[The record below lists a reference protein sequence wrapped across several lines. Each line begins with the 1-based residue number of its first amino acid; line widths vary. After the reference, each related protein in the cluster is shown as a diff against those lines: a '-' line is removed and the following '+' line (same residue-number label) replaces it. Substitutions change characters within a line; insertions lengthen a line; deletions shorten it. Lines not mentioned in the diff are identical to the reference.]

1 MAGSLVIVN
10 SNASKSRDGDRRRAL
25 VEKLNVVLTRRD
37 GTAPRIVETR
47 VQDET
52 RPAVDAA
59 LAEGVGMVGGVGGVG
74 GVGTLRDTAA
84 SLSGT
89 GVPLGVVPA
98 GTANQLASVLGVP
111 LSMEEAAVA
120 LETARPRTIDLGEVT
135 LRLTG
140 EPESTTIM
148 TIGCG
153 AGLDA
158 RIMATTPPG
167 WKQRVG
173 RWAYLVQGLKL
184 VARLDVAPY
193 RLTLDGRTIETD
205 ASIALVGNMGRLLPG
220 ILDLRLPIVPDDGLL
235 DLIVVGARGP
245 IRGIRVLADQLR
257 RTSLGGGSGSDSL
270 RLRGREITIEGGSPL
285 PLEVDGDYVGEGSLL
300 VRVMPGALD
309 VMVPAD
315 PS

>member
-1 MAGSLVIVN
+1 VAGSLVIVN
-10 SNASKSRDGDRRRAL
+10 PNASKSRDGDRRRAL

-37 GTAPRIVETR
+37 ATAPRIVETR

-59 LAEGVGMVGGVGGVG
+59 LAEGVGMVVGVGGD
-74 GVGTLRDTAA
+74 GTLRDIAA

-135 LRLTG
+135 LRLIG

-245 IRGIRVLADQLR
+245 IQGIRVLADQLR

-270 RLRGREITIEGGSPL
+270 RLRGREITIEADSPL

-300 VRVMPGALD
+300 ARVMPGALD
-309 VMVPAD
+309 VMVPGD

>member
-1 MAGSLVIVN
+1 VAGSLVIVN
-10 SNASKSRDGDRRRAL
+10 PNASKSRDGDRRRAL
-25 VEKLNVVLTRRD
+25 VEKLNGVLTRRD

-47 VQDET
+47 AQDET

-59 LAEGVGMVGGVGGVG
+59 LAEGVGMVVGVGGD
-74 GVGTLRDTAA
+74 GTLRDIAA

-98 GTANQLASVLGVP
+98 GTANQLADVLGVP
-111 LSMEEAAVA
+111 SSLEKAAAA
-120 LETARPRTIDLGEVT
+120 LETAGPRTIDLGEVT
-135 LRLTG
+135 LRLVG

-158 RIMATTPPG
+158 RIMATTPSE

-184 VARLDVAPY
+184 VAGLDAAPY

-220 ILDLRLPIVPDDGLL
+220 IMDLRLPIVPDDGLL

-245 IRGIRVLADQLR
+245 IQGIRVLADQLR

-270 RLRGREITIEGGSPL
+270 RLRGREITIEADNPL

-300 VRVMPGALD
+300 ARVLPGALD
-309 VMVPAD
+309 VMVPGD

>member
-1 MAGSLVIVN
+1 M
-10 SNASKSRDGDRRRAL
+10 
-25 VEKLNVVLTRRD
+25 VV
-37 GTAPRIVETR
+37 
-47 VQDET
+47 
-52 RPAVDAA
+52 
-59 LAEGVGMVGGVGGVG
+59 GVGGD
-74 GVGTLRDTAA
+74 GTLRDIAA

-98 GTANQLASVLGVP
+98 GTANQLADVLGVP
-111 LSMEEAAVA
+111 SSMEEAAEA
-120 LETARPRTIDLGEVT
+120 LATARPHTIDLGEVT
-135 LRLTG
+135 LRLIG

-158 RIMATTPPG
+158 RIMATTPSS

-173 RWAYLVQGLKL
+173 RSAYLVQGLKL
-184 VARLDVAPY
+184 VARLDATPY
-193 RLTLDGRTIETD
+193 RLTLDGRAIETD

-220 ILDLRLPIVPDDGLL
+220 IMDLRLPIVPDDGLL

-245 IRGIRVLADQLR
+245 IGGIRVLADQLR
-257 RTSLGGGSGSDSL
+257 RTSLGGGSGSTSL
-270 RLRGREITIEGGSPL
+270 RLRGREIAIEADTPL

-300 VRVMPGALD
+300 ARIMPGALD
-309 VMVPAD
+309 VMVPGD